1 MACDFFKD
9 IDNFEVKLDVIKC
22 KLIIESYSRLLSEV
36 DGRRDDNLPLA
47 VVAAMQKLRLLSG
60 RLSKIR
66 SLHIRHGGSF
76 VSNINL
82 APFSAFTELHLDRL
96 SPLLVANF
104 ADFCGR
110 LTKLSIT
117 DYNLTNG
124 DLKWTGLVEISSAR
138 VENKRTVGNQ
148 GSTCLVP
155 SSLWNLTELTLNSCN
170 LESFGA
176 DLSNLPALTVLNLSY
191 NRLSQLLFTQDYP
204 SLTDIDVSHNQLKT
218 MVVAPSVK
226 LDGLVSLNVS
236 HNKIRELSWI
246 KYLSASMQCIDASY
260 NEITDITEVSHMS
273 GLRYLSSIRFLGNP
287 IDNARKSGGTFS
299 HFASSVLKT
308 RKETQHKKDHKV
320 EWGEDYRCGVYAQL
334 LADGS
339 IMSESGHKTL
349 PLLDDTPISLSERR
363 QLRYIQYTTGLIQ
376 FFLPPVLEPR
386 LFPFSR
392 AKKLLLCHFF
402 IYII

>member
-1 MACDFFKD
+1 
-9 IDNFEVKLDVIKC
+9 
-22 KLIIESYSRLLSEV
+22 
-36 DGRRDDNLPLA
+36 
-47 VVAAMQKLRLLSG
+47 
-60 RLSKIR
+60 
-66 SLHIRHGGSF
+66 
-76 VSNINL
+76 
-82 APFSAFTELHLDRL
+82 
-96 SPLLVANF
+96 
-104 ADFCGR
+104 
-110 LTKLSIT
+110 
-117 DYNLTNG
+117 
-124 DLKWTGLVEISSAR
+124 
-138 VENKRTVGNQ
+138 
-148 GSTCLVP
+148 LVP

-273 GLRYLSSIRFLGNP
+273 GLRYLSSMRFLGNP
-287 IDNARKSGGTFS
+287 IANARKSGGTFI
-299 HFASSVLKT
+299 HFTSSVMNT
-308 RKETQHKKDHKV
+308 RKFQRKGQQV
-320 EWGEDYRCGVYAQL
+320 GEVRSDYRCSIYAKL
-334 LADGS
+334 LGDGS